1 MVNQRGIEMK
11 TYDDLTKKEQ
21 DRYMAYLMQRMSM
34 DLYSYLFFLVSLG
47 VSLLGLLLVSTL
59 TVWGILAGLGFI
71 GLSAIMFVL
80 GYSQKMKDDK
90 SLMLIFN
97 MDRVG
102 FFGVRNEDLNKLR
115 RKVTWVKEN
124 GKANK

>member
-34 DLYSYLFFLVSLG
+34 DLYTYLFLLFGLG

-59 TVWGILAGLGFI
+59 TVWGVLAGVCFI
-71 GLSAIMFVL
+71 ILSAIMIVF
-80 GYSQKMKDDK
+80 GYLQKMKDDK

-97 MDRVG
+97 MNRVG

-124 GKANK
+124 GKTNK

>member
-1 MVNQRGIEMK
+1 
-11 TYDDLTKKEQ
+11 
-21 DRYMAYLMQRMSM
+21 MSM
-34 DLYSYLFFLVSLG
+34 DLYSYLFLLFSLG

-71 GLSAIMFVL
+71 ILSVIMLVL

-124 GKANK
+124 GKTNK